1 MDALRL
7 IALVNPVSIFV
18 VVVGVFLLLGGL
30 GRLATH
36 VAS

>member
-1 MDALRL
+1 MDTPRS

-30 GRLATH
+30 GRLATY

>member
-1 MDALRL
+1 MDTLRS

-18 VVVGVFLLLGGL
+18 VVVAVFLLLGGL

-36 VAS
+36 FAW